1 VTLVSPESAV
11 FRFAAGIPLFY
22 LCSMDRLA
30 IPSDDAPK
38 PARRAGLDGQF
49 RYWRGAS
56 GRRYLFSLIPPES
69 LADFRDVVV
78 IFAEPEGDRLL
89 CRALFTAGAEP
100 AAPPAAGEIVLVH
113 LLAATEAGRRR
124 IVADLTAP
132 RAGLVSRFRNS
143 LEFDIRGSA
152 NFGIEGH

>member
-1 VTLVSPESAV
+1 
-11 FRFAAGIPLFY
+11 
-22 LCSMDRLA
+22 MDRLA
-30 IPSDDAPK
+30 IPSDAAPK

-89 CRALFTAGAEP
+89 CRALFAAGAEP
-100 AAPPAAGEIVLVH
+100 AARPPLPGEIVLVH

-124 IVADLTAP
+124 VVADLTAP
-132 RAGLVSRFRNS
+132 RLGL
-143 LEFDIRGSA
+143 A
-152 NFGIEGH
+152 A